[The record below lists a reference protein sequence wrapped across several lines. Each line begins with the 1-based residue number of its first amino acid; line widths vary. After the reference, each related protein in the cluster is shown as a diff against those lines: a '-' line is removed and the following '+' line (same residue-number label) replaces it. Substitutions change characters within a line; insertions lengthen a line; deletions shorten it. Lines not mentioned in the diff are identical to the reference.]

1 MKTLAFVG
9 HSHHA
14 ITKSSHFFKRHLDA
28 NYLVRDFAIDPSDA
42 WQANLERLSGIA
54 DGNFDGIVLWQ
65 IDYLASFFLRRG
77 LPVIVCPMYD
87 SSSVLKPAHWT
98 ALRDALILCFSLEL
112 QWLIAKA
119 GVESLYIK
127 YFPRLQA
134 ATSHEASPMTPL
146 IAGERFSRK
155 AKNAPLKAFFWERL
169 PDTSLSSQQVI
180 ALLADLDIEHLHIHQ
195 APDPGRTSNQVNS
208 DAAKFLITTS
218 SWFDSSE
225 EYQQLLTSADLFI
238 APRFSEGIGMSF
250 LEAMGHGCCVV
261 AHDMA
266 THNEYIRNWDNGI
279 LVDFGSTI
287 SPLTAKPSDIRLIGE
302 KARRDS
308 QLLRKNWED
317 FYLPQMLESIDHYLS
332 SWQEKPTQVNF
343 QTLRVQDHEQELQH
357 LFSAHNN
364 WKKYYAWLDRLNISE
379 SVSPS
384 AVSEESILPAVAR
397 LEREGDDQASLA
409 MLDAAIKKQSSASIY
424 DLFRQQ
430 LLARMTLRGTCH
442 EQPGSAKIDSMRD
455 A

>member
-28 NYLVRDFAIDPSDA
+28 NYIVHDFAIDPSDS

-54 DGNFDGIVLWQ
+54 DGNFDGVVLWQ

-77 LPVIVCPMYD
+77 IPVIVCPMYD
-87 SSSVLKPAHWT
+87 SSSILKPTHWT
-98 ALRDALILCFSLEL
+98 ALREALIICFSLEL

-119 GVESLYIK
+119 GVESVYVK
-127 YFPRLQA
+127 YFPGLQA
-134 ATSHEASPMTPL
+134 AANHDDHPMTTL
-146 IAGERFSRK
+146 LAAERFSSK

-180 ALLADLDIEHLHIHQ
+180 SLLSDLEIEHLHIHQ
-195 APDPGRTSNQVNS
+195 AADPGRISNNIEPDS
-208 DAAKFLITTS
+208 AKFLITTS

-225 EYQQLLTSADLFI
+225 EYQKLLASADLFI

-250 LEAMGHGCCVV
+250 LEAMGYGCCVV

-279 LVDFGSTI
+279 LVDFSSTI
-287 SPLTAKPSDIRLIGE
+287 TPLVARPSDIRIIGE

-308 QLLRKNWED
+308 QRMRENWES
-317 FYLPQMLESIDHYLS
+317 FYLRQMLESMDEYLS
-332 SWQEKPTQVNF
+332 TWSHRQTLKASKSWQI
-343 QTLRVQDHEQELQH
+343 QDHEQELQH
-357 LFSAHNN
+357 LFAAHNN
-364 WKKYYAWLDRLNISE
+364 WKKYYGWLDKLHASE
-379 SVSPS
+379 SSLPP
-384 AVSEESILPAVAR
+384 ATDQEGILPAVAS
-397 LEREGDDQASLA
+397 LEREGNYQASLA
-409 MLDAAIKKQSSASIY
+409 LLDAAIQKQANTSVY

-430 LLARMTLRGTCH
+430 LLERMSLK
-442 EQPGSAKIDSMRD
+442 QF
-455 A
+455 